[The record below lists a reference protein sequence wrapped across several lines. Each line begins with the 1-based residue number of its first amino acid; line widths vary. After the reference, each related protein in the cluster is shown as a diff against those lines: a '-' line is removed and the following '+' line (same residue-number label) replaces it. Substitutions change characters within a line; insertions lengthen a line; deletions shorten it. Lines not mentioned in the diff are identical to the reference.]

1 MNRGIYPG
9 SFDPMTNGHLDII
22 TRAAKIVDELIVAV
36 LLNPKKGTGLLSVEE
51 RIAVMKE
58 ATKHLENVK
67 IDSFSGLLV
76 DFAYQ
81 KQARVII
88 RGLRNGSDF
97 EQEMNMAQ
105 INSSLLK
112 GLETVFLMTAPE
124 HAYMSSTAVR
134 EIVCFGGEYEAFVP
148 PAVADKLKI
157 NKMRGR

>member
-76 DFAYQ
+76 DFAHQ

-88 RGLRNGSDF
+88 RGLRNGSD
-97 EQEMNMAQ
+97 
-105 INSSLLK
+105 
-112 GLETVFLMTAPE
+112 
-124 HAYMSSTAVR
+124 
-134 EIVCFGGEYEAFVP
+134 
-148 PAVADKLKI
+148 
-157 NKMRGR
+157 